1 MNTLKIIVI
10 SSVCF
15 SSILFAQE
23 ERKVLVEIFTNS
35 HCPLCPSAHEVIDN
49 YLAGPNGERIS
60 YIFFHMAYPYSDD
73 PLNHQSM
80 GDSQARDDYYNPV
93 PATPRGF
100 FDGIIQGSW
109 SGWTAVLD
117 NLSSTESPM
126 RLALSGSANGNQITI
141 NSTVTRTG
149 DVSDTD
155 LVIHF
160 VVVEDVFY
168 AGRNGITDH
177 IHVMRKMLP
186 SPSGM
191 PFSINQN
198 ESIDIDQVIDIDALW
213 DVNDLSIVV
222 FVQSTGSKT
231 VYQSETIG
239 YNDLKITGVEDDISV
254 PNEFSLQQ
262 KLTVPSYDLDEN
274 IVYFL
279 HIPKTAG
286 TTLISIIDDHFN
298 LESILHEQVWNKL
311 LLKMPETFSQF
322 KLIRGHFGYGLYRI
336 LPKKPLFL
344 TMLREPVDR
353 TLSFYEHIRRD
364 PISNNWVDKDFL
376 DLKEE
381 ISDLLEDPQRKK
393 LFIFYYSTPRSNS
406 PRPRHEDG
414 VTS

>member
-1 MNTLKIIVI
+1 MNTFKILFIV
-10 SSVCF
+10 SFFF

-23 ERKVLVEIFTNS
+23 ERKVLVEVFTNS
-35 HCPLCPSAHEVIDN
+35 HCPLCPPAHNTIEN
-49 YLAGPNGERIS
+49 YINGPNGDQIS
-60 YIFFHMAYPYSDD
+60 FIFYHMVYPYSDD
-73 PLNHQSM
+73 QLNHQSM
-80 GDSQARDDYYNPV
+80 SDSQARDDYYNPV

-117 NLSSTESPM
+117 NLTSTESPM

-155 LVIHF
+155 LVMHF
-160 VVVEDVFY
+160 VVIEDVFY
-168 AGRNGITDH
+168 AGRNGITNH

-198 ESIDIDQVIDIDALW
+198 ESIDIDQVIDIDTLW
-213 DVNDLSIVV
+213 DVNDLNIVV

-262 KLTVPSYDLDEN
+262 NYPNPFNPTTIILYAVSNRQFVSIKVYNMLGNEVATIVNEELPAGNYKVEYDASNLPSGIYFYTLTASGFAETKKM
-274 IVYFL
+274 I
-279 HIPKTAG
+279 
-286 TTLISIIDDHFN
+286 
-298 LESILHEQVWNKL
+298 
-311 LLKMPETFSQF
+311 LLK
-322 KLIRGHFGYGLYRI
+322 
-336 LPKKPLFL
+336 
-344 TMLREPVDR
+344 
-353 TLSFYEHIRRD
+353 
-364 PISNNWVDKDFL
+364 
-376 DLKEE
+376 
-381 ISDLLEDPQRKK
+381 
-393 LFIFYYSTPRSNS
+393 
-406 PRPRHEDG
+406 
-414 VTS
+414 